1 MELSRLV
8 KNYDELTD
16 LEKKVVENIM
26 ADPGQVIRLTANE
39 LAEKMFV
46 SKTTIINLSKK
57 LGFEGFTD
65 LRYYIKEYLAKRT
78 SEKQNVTYH
87 DISVNLYNEITKT
100 LSLQNEENMGK
111 IAELLLNARTVYVI
125 ARGAS
130 KPIADLLSSRLSI
143 LKVKSIFIND
153 YNLIDII
160 SERIV
165 PGEVLILISLS
176 GETEKIINAAKIAR
190 AKNVDVVGITSFSN
204 NALQRIANYR
214 MFCFSNK
221 AETKNNDLI
230 SRIGIHIIAQL
241 LIEYIN
247 SQERK

>member
-8 KNYDELTD
+8 KNYDELTG
-16 LEKKVVENIM
+16 LEKMVVENIM
-26 ADPGQVIRLTANE
+26 AEPDQVIRLTVNE

-65 LRYYIKEYLAKRT
+65 LRYYIKEYLINKT
-78 SEKQNVTYH
+78 GKKQNVTY
-87 DISVNLYNEITKT
+87 DGILANLYSEITKT
-100 LSLQNEENMGK
+100 LSLQNEENISK
-111 IAELLLNARTVYVI
+111 IAELLQNAKTVYVI

-143 LKVKSIFIND
+143 LKIKSIFIND
-153 YNLIDII
+153 YNLIEII

-176 GETEKIINAAKIAR
+176 GETEKIKNAAKIAR

-204 NALQRIANYR
+204 NALQEIANYK

-221 AETKNNDLI
+221 AETKNNDLV
-230 SRIGIHIIAQL
+230 SRVGIHIIAQL